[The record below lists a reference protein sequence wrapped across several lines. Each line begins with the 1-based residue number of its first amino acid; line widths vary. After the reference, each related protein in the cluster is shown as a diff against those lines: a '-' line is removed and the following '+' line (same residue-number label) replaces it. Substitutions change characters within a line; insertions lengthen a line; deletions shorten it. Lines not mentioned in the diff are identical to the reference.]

1 MPEALRATHTGHYV
15 SAEQGGGGSVQVNRD
30 TVDIWETLRAVPGVD
45 GMAAIVTHD
54 GQHLLTDQGD
64 HVDASGTCL
73 DAATA
78 RWVVSHDGDRIA
90 FRTLDGRFMSAR
102 DGGGRDIELKRVPG
116 DEPHA
121 YEWWRRYDLDRER
134 PPVNGTP
141 GPGNG
146 LDHDERRLSLA
157 FLYPEIDF
165 LAACRIGGESDAW
178 LHEHLAR
185 PEVTEANAVKVTA
198 NQGHRPAINAVP
210 FDGWRNLDTLRRKLQ
225 IIIDAGKAP
234 IVMLTAQTYWEQE
247 LHKDIGALNRC
258 LEETTRGIAD
268 LCLLAAG
275 MWEVGE
281 VFTRR
286 HLEQRHLM
294 NQLIR
299 RGAVAAGHPE
309 LRIGVHER
317 VLEGVPASDL
327 AHVGPC
333 ACLLQV
339 GFRTHLYRHV
349 VGPGGHPYE
358 GAVGF
363 MQDNVRR
370 IHERP
375 QMEDCIVIADE
386 HSIPVRGWG
395 ATQTLD
401 DARVRGRAL
410 VVEGQAASD
419 YNGLY
424 RRAA

>member
-317 VLEGVPASDL
+317 VLEGGPGLRPRARWPMRVSPPSRVPHAPLPARRRPRRASVRGGGRVHAGQRAPHPRTTADGGL
-327 AHVGPC
+327 HRHRRRALHPGTWVGCDTDARRRPG
-333 ACLLQV
+333 ARP
-339 GFRTHLYRHV
+339 GARRG
-349 VGPGGHPYE
+349 GPGGE
-358 GAVGF
+358 
-363 MQDNVRR
+363 
-370 IHERP
+370 
-375 QMEDCIVIADE
+375 
-386 HSIPVRGWG
+386 
-395 ATQTLD
+395 
-401 DARVRGRAL
+401 
-410 VVEGQAASD
+410 
-419 YNGLY
+419 
-424 RRAA
+424 